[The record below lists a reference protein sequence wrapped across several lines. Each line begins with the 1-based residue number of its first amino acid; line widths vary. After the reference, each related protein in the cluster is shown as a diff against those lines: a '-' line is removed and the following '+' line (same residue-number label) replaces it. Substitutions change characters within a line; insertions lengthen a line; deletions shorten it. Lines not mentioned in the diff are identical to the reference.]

1 MKFNSVFDIIG
12 PIMVGP
18 SSSHTAGAVR
28 IGLLTRRLFGGTA
41 KRANIHF
48 YGSFAKSYKGHATD
62 VAVVAGLLGLHP
74 DNPQVKCS
82 FELAKEE
89 GMDIHFFIEESQTD
103 HPNTIRLHLSDSEH
117 AIETVGVSI
126 GGGAIEI
133 IEIDGMPVRFSD
145 SSPTILV
152 VHKDAYG
159 AIAEVTKVLTKYK
172 INIAHMEVSRSEK
185 GSTAIMIIEV
195 DEKIDC
201 QVLDDLK
208 LQQHIERIIFFDAQ
222 NNM

>member
-1 MKFNSVFDIIG
+1 MKFKSTFDIIG

-28 IGLLTRRLFGGTA
+28 IGLLTRRLFGETPKHA
-41 KRANIHF
+41 DIHF

-62 VAVVAGLLGLHP
+62 VAVVAGLLGIHP
-74 DNPQVKCS
+74 DNPEVKKS
-82 FELAKEE
+82 FELAEKQ
-89 GMDIHFFIEESQTD
+89 GMTVQFFIEESQMD
-103 HPNTIRLHLSDSEH
+103 HPNTMRLKLFNDEQKLES
-117 AIETVGVSI
+117 VGVSI

-133 IEIDGMPVRFSD
+133 IEINGMPVHFSD
-145 SSPTILV
+145 HSPTILV

-159 AIAEVTKVLTKYK
+159 AIAEVTQTLTKYH

-185 GSTAIMIIEV
+185 GSTAIMVIEL
-195 DEKIDC
+195 DDKINND
-201 QVLDDLK
+201 VLDDFK
-208 LQQHIERIIFFDAQ
+208 KQKHIERIIFFDAQ